1 MTKHRVRV
9 RFGKRG
15 DLRMISHRD
24 LVRLWERLL
33 RRAELPLG
41 MSQGFHPKARL
52 SFPSALAL
60 GIESW
65 DEVLVFELSR
75 PVETEEIRRRIESQ
89 APAGLTIHEVRL
101 LEPGHSK
108 GRLRSCTYRIR
119 IPAARR
125 AALQRR
131 IKLLAEQSS
140 YWFQRKAGSGPPE
153 GFPALDQLDLQ
164 HGVLEF
170 RLLVN
175 HQGGIRVREVI
186 DMLGL
191 TDIESQG
198 GCLIRT
204 AMQIE
209 GSPHNF

>member
-1 MTKHRVRV
+1 MTKQRVRV

-75 PVETEEIRRRIESQ
+75 PIETREIRRRIESQ
-89 APAGLTIHEVRL
+89 APAGLTIHEVRV
-101 LEPGHSK
+101 LEPGQSK
-108 GRLRSCTYRIR
+108 GRMRRSSYRMP
-119 IPAARR
+119 IPAARH

-131 IKLLAEQSS
+131 IELLSEQTS
-140 YWFQRKAGSGPPE
+140 YWFQRDAGAVPPE
-153 GFPALDQLDLQ
+153 KNPALDQLDLH

-170 RLLVN
+170 RLVAN
-175 HQGGIRVREVI
+175 TQGGIRVREVI
-186 DMLGL
+186 QMLGL

-198 GCLIRT
+198 GFLIRSEVE
-204 AMQIE
+204 IE
-209 GSPHNF
+209 G